1 MDFISDSSMGVE
13 KKSMKSFSTFQ
24 CSITIPLAELPV
36 NTALVLLIDSDSA
49 ATTASVAQLTANI
62 QINDEGEKELYQ
74 ESMLFM
80 EKLSVLLR
88 PSNSQQLS
96 RPMQRKLVSLINCQP
111 MEEEGRTRAV
121 RAARSVYYQTNFL
134 CHFHPSTCK

>member
-88 PSNSQQLS
+88 PSNNQQLS

-121 RAARSVYYQTNFL
+121 RAARSVLSISSMMIHHYD
-134 CHFHPSTCK
+134 

>member
-1 MDFISDSSMGVE
+1 MLQKKPGIE

-74 ESMLFM
+74 ESMFFM

-121 RAARSVYYQTNFL
+121 RAARSVL
-134 CHFHPSTCK
+134 SISSL